1 MTAKNGKEAVMDI
14 VVIKSEVQYQDA
26 LHALEALM
34 DRDPVQGSD
43 DADKLELLGL
53 LLEDY
58 ESKKVDIGLPDPVA
72 AIKFRMEQQGLRQ
85 RNLIPYLGSATRVSE
100 ILARKRPLTL
110 RMIRALNKGLG
121 IPAEVLIQEP
131 GAGLPDDPGID
142 WQRFPINEMMKRNWF
157 TGFKGKLQ
165 DARAHAEELMLN
177 YIQVI
182 DHQKATAALFRKA
195 DHIRS
200 EHEMDRFALLAWQ
213 ARILHQAQQAP
224 LDVNYQQGTVCKD
237 FMHDLIK
244 LSWQD
249 DGPLVAKKF
258 LNRHGI
264 HLIIESHLKKTY
276 LDGAAMCLGDGTPV
290 IALTLRHDRLDNFW
304 FTLMHE
310 LAHVALHFNGEC
322 EAYFDDTDDKQ
333 PKDKIEQEAD
343 ALAEE
348 VLIPGDVWRTSEVR
362 ETYKS
367 SDMLT
372 LAMQLNIHPAIIAG
386 RVRYETRNYR
396 LLSRYL
402 GSKQVKQQFIL

>member
-1 MTAKNGKEAVMDI
+1 MDI
-14 VVIKSEVQYQDA
+14 VVIKNKVQYQDV

-34 DRDPVQGSD
+34 DSDPARGSD

-58 ESKKVDIGLPDPVA
+58 ESKKVDIDLPDPVD

-131 GAGLPDDPGID
+131 GAGLPDDLGID
-142 WQRFPINEMMKRNWF
+142 WQKFPINEMFKRNWF

-165 DARAHAEELMLN
+165 EAKAHAEGLMLN
-177 YIQVI
+177 YIRVI
-182 DHQKATAALFRKA
+182 DHQKASAALFRKA

-200 EHEMDRFALLAWQ
+200 QHEMDRFALLAWQ
-213 ARILHQAQQAP
+213 VRILHQAQETP
-224 LDVNYQQGTVCKD
+224 LDVNYQQGTACKN
-237 FMHDLIK
+237 FMRDLVK

-249 DGPLVAKKF
+249 DGPRVAKKF

-264 HLIIESHLKKTY
+264 HLVIESHLKKTY

-310 LAHVALHFNGEC
+310 LAHVALHFDGEC
-322 EAYFDDTDDKQ
+322 EAWFDDLDDKS
-333 PKDKIEQEAD
+333 PKAKVEREAD

-348 VLIPGDVWRTSEVR
+348 VLIPGDVWQSSQVR
-362 ETYKS
+362 LTHTTE
-367 SDMLT
+367 DMLS
-372 LAMQLNIHPAIIAG
+372 LAKQLNIHPAIIAG
-386 RVRYETRNYR
+386 RVRYETGNYR